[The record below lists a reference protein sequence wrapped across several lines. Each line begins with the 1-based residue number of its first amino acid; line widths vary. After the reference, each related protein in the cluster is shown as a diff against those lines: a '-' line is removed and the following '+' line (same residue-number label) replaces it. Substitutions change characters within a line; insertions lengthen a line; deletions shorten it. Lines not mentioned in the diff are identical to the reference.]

1 MNHSYDHSQ
10 QFAFEY
16 IKVKS
21 SFTYHCPAVLAP
33 HYDRG
38 LIGSVLST
46 QWGPGR
52 TGQIEVVKKEL
63 CSHVTGSCFA
73 LRPGIPV
80 DPLRVTWTQW
90 PGQQQSQTQIYWQ
103 PLTYTLPDRWK
114 HAWLTWYNP
123 KKCLRHTQLNSEAF
137 ALFLHLSMRYNWCY
151 VHFRCSS
158 QHICKSAVSWK
169 EN

>member
-1 MNHSYDHSQ
+1 M
-10 QFAFEY
+10 
-16 IKVKS
+16 
-21 SFTYHCPAVLAP
+21 TM
-33 HYDRG
+33 
-38 LIGSVLST
+38 LSTAT

-80 DPLRVTWTQW
+80 DPLRSHWTQW

-114 HAWLTWYNP
+114 HAWLTWYNR
-123 KKCLRHTQLNSEAF
+123 KKCLRHTQLKSEVF
-137 ALFLHLSMRYNWCY
+137 ALFLHLSTCYNWCY
-151 VHFRCSS
+151 IHIRCSRIFAYQQIVGKKLANILLQNEHCGLFS
-158 QHICKSAVSWK
+158 MWNLVTMVTLEDRSVG
-169 EN
+169 